1 MKSARQPAGFSLA
14 EVLLATLF
22 LSIAFFGYL
31 ALHQRLIY
39 SNWKVETRQGPR
51 EAARSALMDG
61 VAAVR
66 AGHTRDREPVPGVAA
81 GLWRVRGFQTWTEQ
95 TGNQPEPVHRSLYL
109 DTYATVRRPGW

>member
-1 MKSARQPAGFSLA
+1 MNARRPPGFSLA

-39 SNWKVETRQGPR
+39 SNWKVETRQAPR
-51 EAARSALMDG
+51 EEARSALVDG

-66 AGHTRDREPVPGVAA
+66 AGHTENREPVPGVAA
-81 GLWRVRGFQTWTEQ
+81 GLWRVRGSQTWTE
-95 TGNQPEPVHRSLYL
+95 TVRNQPEPIERSIYL

>member
-1 MKSARQPAGFSLA
+1 MRNPRPAGFSLA

-39 SNWKVETRQGPR
+39 SNWKVETRQAPR
-51 EAARSALMDG
+51 EEARSALLDA

-66 AGHTRDREPVPGVAA
+66 AGQTRDREPVPAVAP
-81 GLWRVRGFQTWTEQ
+81 GLWRVRGFRTWTE
-95 TGNQPEPVHRSLYL
+95 TVANQPDPVPRSVYL